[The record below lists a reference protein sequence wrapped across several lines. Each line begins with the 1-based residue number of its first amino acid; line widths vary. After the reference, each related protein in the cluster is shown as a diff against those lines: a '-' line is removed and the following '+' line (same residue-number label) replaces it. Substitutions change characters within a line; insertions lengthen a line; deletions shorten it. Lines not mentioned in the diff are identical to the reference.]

1 MGPWRLGT
9 CDAHDH
15 LQPIAITRQGI
26 QQAPDL
32 RNRVNKD
39 CEIWPKISS
48 RITAKI
54 KTCFQGH
61 RMNYLLH
68 LWELKN
74 NAMPLGPRL
83 ASPYP
88 LPSEV
93 WICGSVY
100 KSPTPVTTI
109 SESLFTYFR
118 LTYAYYY
125 LMKSIKWIWIQRAYQ
140 FSYIWNFEPDIGNS
154 FGEILFK
161 SRKFTKN
168 VWAH

>member
-1 MGPWRLGT
+1 MVDSSPRSLCEIHSSKFPSRFLSGEFRVGPCRLGT

-26 QQAPDL
+26 QQTPDL
-32 RNRVNKD
+32 RDRVNKD
-39 CEIWPKISS
+39 CEIWPKVSS
-48 RITAKI
+48 LIAAKI

-93 WICGSVY
+93 
-100 KSPTPVTTI
+100 
-109 SESLFTYFR
+109 
-118 LTYAYYY
+118 
-125 LMKSIKWIWIQRAYQ
+125 
-140 FSYIWNFEPDIGNS
+140 
-154 FGEILFK
+154 
-161 SRKFTKN
+161 
-168 VWAH
+168 